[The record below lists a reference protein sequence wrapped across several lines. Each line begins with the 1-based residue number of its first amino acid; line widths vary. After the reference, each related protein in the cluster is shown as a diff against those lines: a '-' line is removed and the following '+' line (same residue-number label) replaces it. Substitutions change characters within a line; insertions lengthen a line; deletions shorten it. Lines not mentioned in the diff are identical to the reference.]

1 MTEMAAQ
8 VNVYGYDPADGS
20 AALLQTCDTVRG
32 TAGNLGAAIRLH
44 PSGRWLYVSVRGA
57 DVLVHFRI
65 GEDGCLAEQSRI
77 SSGGMIPRDF
87 DLTPDGR
94 FLLAANQDSDSLCVF
109 EIDTEGAL
117 HPRGCCDTPIGA
129 CTVLH
134 IL

>member
-8 VNVYGYDPADGS
+8 VNVYSYDPADGS

-32 TAGNLGAAIRLH
+32 TAGKLGAAIRLH
-44 PSGRWLYVSVRGA
+44 PSGKWLYASVRGA
-57 DVLVHFRI
+57 DVLVTF
-65 GEDGCLAEQSRI
+65 GVDENGLLTEQSCI
-77 SSGGMIPRDF
+77 ASGGKIPRDF

-94 FLLAANQDSDSLCVF
+94 FLLAANQDSDNLCVF
-109 EIDTEGAL
+109 EIDAEGNP
-117 HPRGCCDTPIGA
+117 HPGGCCDTPIGA

>member
-8 VNVYGYDPADGS
+8 VNVYSYDPADGS
-20 AALLQTCDTVRG
+20 AELLQVCDTVSG
-32 TAGNLGAAIRLH
+32 TTDSLGAAIRLH

-57 DVLVHFRI
+57 DVLVRFRI
-65 GEDGCLAEQSRI
+65 GEDGCLTEQSRI

-94 FLLAANQDSDSLCVF
+94 FLLAANQDSDTLCVF
-109 EIDTEGAL
+109 EIDTEGTL